1 MRKYFITQIKRLWRL
16 LPIAFLVMAL
26 LFGSI
31 YLIYQK
37 IVSDWSQSSALKKLD
52 VGIVGVLDDRLL
64 KNSLEAIKTM
74 DDSNLSL
81 NLIEM
86 DESTARTKL
95 ESGTIAAYVVFPD
108 DFMDKALQG
117 EIEPLQFVSAAG
129 SADIISLVKDEFTMA
144 LSTILLSS
152 ECGAFGLADA
162 LEDYGYDAGFQNQHM
177 NKLALEYVTFVLQ
190 RKTIYT
196 VVECGASDGLRFDQ
210 YLLCGFSVLF
220 IFLMTLPFV
229 TVFVRQDSTM
239 ERLLKS
245 RGIGTLCQCVCELSA
260 YSLFLLI
267 LSGMVLFFV
276 GKPSLA
282 GIWRLI
288 PIVLCVASVSYLVYT
303 VCRDLISGVLL
314 QMLLSVGLCFV
325 SGCIYPVSFFPISLQ
340 KFGKMLPPAIAREHL
355 SGLLL
360 DRPGTGSGFTLVGVS
375 CACFLITAALRH
387 MGLRGRKE
395 RGQ

>member
-1 MRKYFITQIKRLWRL
+1 MILWKNCDMRKYFITQIKRLWRL

-37 IVSDWSQSSALKKLD
+37 IVSDWSQSSAFKKLD

-95 ESGTIAAYVVFPD
+95 ESGSIAAYVVFPD

-152 ECGAFGLADA
+152 E
-162 LEDYGYDAGFQNQHM
+162 
-177 NKLALEYVTFVLQ
+177 
-190 RKTIYT
+190 
-196 VVECGASDGLRFDQ
+196 
-210 YLLCGFSVLF
+210 
-220 IFLMTLPFV
+220 
-229 TVFVRQDSTM
+229 
-239 ERLLKS
+239 
-245 RGIGTLCQCVCELSA
+245 
-260 YSLFLLI
+260 
-267 LSGMVLFFV
+267 
-276 GKPSLA
+276 
-282 GIWRLI
+282 
-288 PIVLCVASVSYLVYT
+288 
-303 VCRDLISGVLL
+303 
-314 QMLLSVGLCFV
+314 
-325 SGCIYPVSFFPISLQ
+325 
-340 KFGKMLPPAIAREHL
+340 
-355 SGLLL
+355 
-360 DRPGTGSGFTLVGVS
+360 
-375 CACFLITAALRH
+375 
-387 MGLRGRKE
+387 
-395 RGQ
+395 